1 MRIEPPPSLACA
13 TGARRARPPHRQDDT
28 VGHRVRQRRMDRIRR
43 DLADPDLAH
52 LSACAIAAR

>member
-1 MRIEPPPSLACA
+1 MY
-13 TGARRARPPHRQDDT
+13 H
-28 VGHRVRQRRMDRIRR
+28 VRQRRMDRIRR